1 MLDGMLSVLPP
12 EVAPSGIVAA
22 ASTPAN
28 PRLRFKYF
36 VGGHPTPN
44 EQSLAAGKAALEL
57 LRGCSADT
65 LVIVLLSGG
74 GSALFEHPLIDSVSL
89 EELQQLNHV
98 LVNCGASISEIN
110 TIRKHISAVKG
121 GRLAKSGASRED
133 PDSGH

>member
-1 MLDGMLSVLPP
+1 MLSRL
-12 EVAPSGIVAA
+12 AA
-22 ASTPAN
+22 GSCAVGNRRGCKHASQPTSP
-28 PRLRFKYF
+28 LQVF

-44 EQSLAAGKAALEL
+44 EAESCRRQGALEL

-110 TIRKHISAVKG
+110 TIRNIFP
-121 GRLAKSGASRED
+121 R
-133 PDSGH
+133 